1 MNPVGGPTA
10 RSLYPLLALLAALA
24 GQTSLQ
30 LGSAALGVPLYLTA
44 MVCVILGVRAEET
57 TPQVPQSPLPTR
69 NAASALLVLLLAT
82 FFLGRFRIDSVP
94 WGLSND
100 EGVEGLIAY
109 RFLSGAPIV
118 PFSNIGGVRETFY
131 HVLLIPVFRLF
142 GPGMESL
149 RFLSLLVGLA
159 SLLLAYFA
167 ARGFF
172 SARVGILSA
181 ALLAVSPWHLL
192 TIRAGLRSVLVPAFV
207 LATLGLFQRALAGR
221 CLRFFVAAGMVL
233 GVGMYS
239 HPGFRVIP
247 LVLLAWAPLRRWVLK
262 APPLA
267 WKEVVAVGAP
277 FVVFVLPQIPYLRG
291 HSPGL
296 LAPWGESLHRAPG
309 ASLPLNVVASFL
321 MPAFTF
327 ARSADPG
334 GSAYAGVDLVY
345 AAVGRTPETVVSAAL
360 MACGFAL
367 ALARFVRRRSG
378 GEGVLLLAF
387 LATILTAGLGGPS
400 PTRLIG
406 NLALLCL
413 MGALFLE
420 TLVAHL
426 GARFGGRVG
435 WAAAGILLAVGAA
448 LGYDQYFNRAGN
460 SEKAMSPFSFVHTQM
475 GLYAVRQPPD
485 HPIYVL
491 HTEQT
496 EVLRFLTYPRR
507 QLTFLYTDPASPDL
521 DQIQSATGH
530 VELVMETHRRFL
542 GLLATL
548 GRTFP
553 GAELR
558 FLSHRN
564 FSPDRKVACVLDIL
578 PGSRKRPP
586 GEQPTPDPS
595 PGREGGP

>member
-1 MNPVGGPTA
+1 MSPVGGPTT
-10 RSLYPLLALLAALA
+10 RSLYPLLALFAALV

-30 LGSAALGVPLYLTA
+30 RGSVALGFPLYLMA
-44 MVCVILGVRAEET
+44 MVCVMLGVRADET
-57 TPQVPQSPLPTR
+57 APQVPQSPLPTR
-69 NAASALLVLLLAT
+69 KAATVLLVLLLGT

-100 EGVEGLIAY
+100 EGIEGLIAY
-109 RFLSGAPIV
+109 KFLSGAPIA
-118 PFSNIGGVRETFY
+118 PFSSMGGVRETLY

-159 SLLLAYFA
+159 SLLLVYFA

-192 TIRAGLRSVLVPAFV
+192 AIRTGLRSVLVPAFV
-207 LATLGLFQRALAGR
+207 LATLGLFQRAVAGR
-221 CLRFFVAAGMVL
+221 RLRLFVAAGMVL

-247 LVLLAWAPLRRWVLK
+247 FVLLVWALLRRWALK
-262 APPLA
+262 APALA

-277 FVVFVLPQIPYLRG
+277 FVVLVLPQIPYLRG
-291 HSPGL
+291 PSPGL

-327 ARSADPG
+327 ARSAAPG
-334 GSAYAGVDLVY
+334 GSATATVDLVY

-367 ALARFVRRRSG
+367 TLVRFVRRRSG
-378 GEGVLLLAF
+378 GEGVLLLTF
-387 LATILTAGLGGPS
+387 LATILTVGLGGPS

-406 NLALLCL
+406 NLPVLCL

-420 TLVAHL
+420 DLIAHV
-426 GARFGGRVG
+426 GVRFGGRMG
-435 WAAAGILLAVGAA
+435 WAAAGILLAAGAT
-448 LGYDQYFNRAGN
+448 LSYDQYFIRAGN
-460 SEKAMSPFSFVHTQM
+460 SEKAMSVFSFVHTQM
-475 GLYAVRQPPD
+475 GLYVVRQPPD

-496 EVLRFLTYPRR
+496 EILRFLTYPRR
-507 QLTFLYTDPASPDL
+507 QLTFLYTDPSSPDL

-530 VELVMETHRRFL
+530 VELVMETHRGFL
-542 GLLATL
+542 DLLATL

-564 FSPDRKVACVLDIL
+564 LSPDRKVACVLDIL
-578 PGSRKRPP
+578 PGSRKLPP
-586 GEQPTPDPS
+586 GEQPAPDSS
-595 PGREGGP
+595 PGR